1 MREADTAL
9 FVFQKDGG
17 TFMTRSDIIRQ
28 IEEEKLIV
36 IVRGVPTAAISDTME
51 ALYAGGV
58 RLAEITFDASGI
70 ITDAETEESIRI
82 AAETMRGRMVIGAGT
97 VLSPA
102 QVERTKRAGGCFI
115 ISPDTNPDV
124 ILRTRSL
131 SMVSI
136 PGAMTPSEIT
146 RANALG
152 ADFVKLFPAGSLGV
166 SYFKA
171 IRAPLSQVKLLAV
184 AGITLENIPDF
195 RSAGACGFGISSS
208 IVKKEL
214 FKAGNFDEIT
224 ALARQYTECIHT
236 L

>member
-1 MREADTAL
+1 
-9 FVFQKDGG
+9 
-17 TFMTRSDIIRQ
+17 MTRSDIIRN
-28 IEEEKLIV
+28 IEEEKLIT

-58 RLAEITFDASGI
+58 RLAEITFDASGK
-70 ITDAETEESIRI
+70 ITDAETEESIRT
-82 AAETMRGRMVIGAGT
+82 AAELMRGRMLIGAGT
-97 VLSPA
+97 VLYPSQA
-102 QVERTKRAGGCFI
+102 ERTKRAGGCFI
-115 ISPDTNPDV
+115 ISPDTNPEV
-124 ILRTRSL
+124 ILRTRAL

-166 SYFKA
+166 SYFRA
-171 IRAPLSQVKLLAV
+171 IRAPLSQIRLLAV
-184 AGITLENIPDF
+184 AGITLENIPEF
-195 RSAGACGFGISSS
+195 YKAGACGFGISSS

-214 FKAGNFDEIT
+214 VAEGRFAEIT
-224 ALARQYTECIHT
+224 ALAKQYTERIRA